1 MCVADLHWL
10 DRPRRPRANRSHAI
24 GCRKPRWRVAYA
36 GVALDT
42 PASPRGPVDDGRAG
56 KQRNPGARQRGEELR
71 AGDELTEAVG
81 LLYEFCFK
89 PEKLGVAK
97 LDYEPRASC
106 HCKEPGC
113 AALWIASKSGT
124 VMRVELPT
132 GHGGK
137 VKQSEDRGDR
147 EVRAIHHVHDGGPF
161 GEPQQRLLL
170 VGRDDGMLEIVRDRD
185 WGHPRQGVHLDTWYA
200 RCRKTV
206 LSVLDSLPCD
216 ERVSE
221 RYTVDITAIALVPR
235 SGCPA
240 VADLLVA
247 TRYPWLYV
255 IAVADGRMTL
265 ERRVHMPGWIQWI
278 LAPQPGGDH
287 ITCVSRGGDIVR
299 FTRDDLH
306 QGGTGR
312 RKKLSLMPTAALAF
326 DRGSLLLGAASG
338 LFLLHDGRA
347 EASAVPVTQSPV
359 LCLAR
364 ATVDSDDG
372 PQDYVTMGLEN
383 RRLHV
388 IHTDLLCAVARGD
401 SRPVE
406 RGHNFVIDMPE
417 AVLELQTVRP
427 DGAVSN
433 AYVLAGLRDHS
444 LRLFRVI
451 SQQTLRNQ
459 VRRLWHTYLNGLRR
473 PGSSH
478 VDATLDVVE
487 LGTPVDCDPRAWAF
501 LIVDEILPQLCKTT
515 SLGVRQR
522 ERLVGLACEIAG
534 RTDRRGL
541 YRLSAVMD
549 HLTDNQVYALIRLS
563 RAVLGRVPHGDERRW
578 RHFIDFHLHML
589 HALAGDPRKTRK
601 PGVPGKPG
609 KLDRAD
615 HARLVSWTR
624 FVRKYTLLGHTFTGK
639 QFGLRDLVSKN
650 FRTHKYLDALIYQ
663 TLLAQRC
670 HDLRWAAWIDE
681 EVAELHVVNCRTLPG
696 DESSYPL
703 VVVVTV
709 RGGIVFLDGTSGHK
723 IDVQDDSVRGTDG
736 LGVPTSSTPFS
747 AARQRRHVRTLAST
761 VTSHGTR
768 VQIVLSCTA
777 PNGRRS
783 LRVVDAR
790 WHKDPSQDPSRWQT
804 SRGGRRRNS
813 PVVRD
818 SPVVIEGIVSVND
831 PPHVYAVQ
839 PLPGRRDHFL
849 VGLDTQPPVGLLRR
863 GDAGW
868 MVEHV
873 EDAAA
878 ARGSGA
884 HGGAAAGTVPT
895 RALAV
900 LPEGSHYLAVAGDD
914 DGVVHT
920 ISFERDAPTSEWRI
934 ECRDRVASGVTSI
947 VLEPH
952 DEVVG
957 GAQPSGK
964 LSCYLGTT
972 SGDTFALEILRSTRP
987 RGVAHEPAAHG
998 RVEPLWGDTHD
1009 GPVRMLRIW
1018 KNTPLYK
1025 HNAVLVA
1032 ATEKGRLCVY
1042 NHAERRTATRR
1053 SDPPRR
1059 VPPRREGSASVGPE
1073 RAVSASFNY
1082 VFRGMRFERIT
1093 LPERLRALIL
1103 IEAGNDIIAATPGG
1117 RLYRAELVYLRDSGT
1132 RGDPDAG
1139 PLDEPAGPVADGER
1153 LPDTLW
1159 PRLHH
1164 LFAAHDRTRIDRDPA
1179 RRGEPQLELFDLVR
1193 LDGGAL
1199 SNYVLH
1205 RRLQCHDRWTEIEPH
1220 DLRTVAH
1227 ELLDPLDPATSEHG
1241 DRIKVVVKTLCRAFL
1256 FHEPRRLANLILEEP
1271 GWLCKH
1277 HAQTLEMCQFVAEYL
1292 RDELAYSRRLR
1303 IAAIKELLR
1312 VAVLWHMAQPAQG
1325 DRARDAVRLA
1335 LDACLRD
1342 DDRIVRFE
1350 TLRALSVMLGNVE
1363 EMASL
1368 ADKRRTGLLDAVF
1381 PEGLHSLTWLLELI
1395 CDSLQRIPG
1404 DHRNVMLV
1412 GSAWYY
1418 IQPLLPL
1425 FRIFPDHTLTL
1436 CDYLIRAGL
1445 GLRALAACHQA
1456 LGHRGADVA
1465 RSRIENLYLLPV
1477 LRSQDAGDY
1486 IERHDAKE
1494 GRGHADLREALCLD
1508 QVQRR
1513 SLDPARD
1520 WREHRWYA
1528 LDDAA
1533 FAERRLQLLDELAG
1547 MWKVQDREQIAQIAK
1562 CSPWPVPGGD
1572 VTAPALRKV
1581 PLGQLAWIVNQL
1593 IAVAVRLTEPATEV
1607 LGLESLAELGKRHGS
1622 GVEGQSELTAP
1633 SRLIVAGI
1641 VGVWRNAWEPP
1652 RLEPGRKIG
1661 GYVLGE
1667 ALRLDTV
1674 FRTREP
1680 GGGPARVIKVV
1691 PGDRKSKAVAE
1702 RFLRGA
1708 EFSKL
1713 LGETPRGS
1721 KYVVPVTAIHPE
1733 PPYVAYVMPEYVP
1746 LEHYLRTG
1754 TSPMETD
1761 PLRSVELVAWQI
1773 GHALGAAHAR
1783 GRYHGNV
1790 TPSNILIE
1798 RCEGLPVFRLADFDL
1813 AHPGGPA
1820 RPAAIVPGA
1829 LSEKAGVPREP
1840 TNPVGQRQWDD
1851 IAALSVILFRML
1863 TGKQIPLD
1871 QPLDHEDHLR
1881 KLHELARS
1889 KQLAG
1894 RKRVLRVVETLRQV
1908 LRPEAGALDIK
1919 KFLTSLRDPPVAI
1932 LFLAA
1937 NPKGTA
1943 PLRLRTEYS
1952 RIEARMGESRRRSM
1966 YRLEPQFGVKA
1977 EDLQRVIGDADPR
1990 IVHFSGHGMPDG
2002 RLVFEHE
2009 DGRSAPLSVQAIA
2022 DVFRRLS
2029 RSPRKVRCVVLSA
2042 CYSDALARAIAQYI
2056 PVVIGINQWISDDDA
2071 IAFAAEFY
2079 RALGAGAYARGAYEG
2094 GCTQIGIAREIREG
2108 SSSDRDIESS
2118 RPPAEDTR
2126 PRVVMHASKSGERR
2140 RFVQPDQVF
2149 EEEDHPDADPG

>member
-1 MCVADLHWL
+1 MAV
-10 DRPRRPRANRSHAI
+10 
-24 GCRKPRWRVAYA
+24 
-36 GVALDT
+36 DT
-42 PASPRGPVDDGRAG
+42 PAGSRGPV
-56 KQRNPGARQRGEELR
+56 ARQRAEELR
-71 AGDELTEAVG
+71 AGDELAEAVG
-81 LLYEFCFK
+81 LLYDFCFK
-89 PEKLGVAK
+89 PEKLGVAKVAK

-106 HCKEPGC
+106 HCSESGC
-113 AALWIASKSGT
+113 AALWIGSKSGT
-124 VMRVELPT
+124 VTRVELPA

-137 VKQSEDRGDR
+137 VKQSEDGGDR
-147 EVRAIHHVHDGGPF
+147 EVRAIHHVHDGAPF
-161 GEPQQRLLL
+161 GEPHQRRLLI
-170 VGRDDGMLEIVRDRD
+170 GRDDGMLEIVRDRD
-185 WGHPRQGVHLDTWYA
+185 WGHPRRGVHLDTWYA

-206 LSVLDSLPCD
+206 LSVLDSLPRD
-216 ERVSE
+216 ERIGE
-221 RYTVDITAIALVPR
+221 RYTVDITAIALMPR
-235 SGCPA
+235 PGCPA

-247 TRYPWLYV
+247 TRYPWLYI

-278 LAPQPGGDH
+278 IGPQPDSDH

-299 FTRDDLH
+299 FTRDELR
-306 QGGTGR
+306 QGGIGR
-312 RKKLSLMPTAALAF
+312 RKKLWLMPTATLAF
-326 DRGSLLLGAASG
+326 DRGSLLLGTASG

-388 IHTDLLCAVARGD
+388 IHTDLLRAVARGD
-401 SRPVE
+401 RRPVE

-444 LRLFRVI
+444 LHLFRVI

-459 VRRLWHTYLNGLRR
+459 VRRLWHAYLNGLRK
-473 PGSSH
+473 PGTSH

-549 HLTDNQVYALIRLS
+549 HLTDNQIYALIRLS

-639 QFGLRDLVSKN
+639 QFGLGDLVAKN

-670 HDLRWAAWIDE
+670 HDLHWAARIDE

-696 DESSYPL
+696 DESSYLL

-709 RGGIVFLDGTSGHK
+709 HGGIVFLDGTSGHD
-723 IDVQDDSVRGTDG
+723 IDVRDDLARGTDG
-736 LGVPTSSTPFS
+736 RSGTTSSTPFS
-747 AARQRRHVRTLAST
+747 AAHQRRHVRTLAST

-783 LRVVDAR
+783 LLVVDAR
-790 WHKDPSQDPSRWQT
+790 WDKDPSRWQT
-804 SRGGRRRNS
+804 SRGSRR
-813 PVVRD
+813 RD
-818 SPVVIEGIVSVND
+818 SPVVIEGIANVKD

-839 PLPGRRDHFL
+839 PLPGRRNQFL

-868 MVEHV
+868 TVEHAGN
-873 EDAAA
+873 DAT
-878 ARGSGA
+878 ARGPRA
-884 HGGAAAGTVPT
+884 HAGVAAGRVPT

-900 LPEGSHYLAVAGDD
+900 LPERSHYLAVAGDD

-920 ISFERDAPTSEWRI
+920 LLFDRDAPTSEWRI
-934 ECRDRVASGVTSI
+934 ERLDRVAAGVTSVVI
-947 VLEPH
+947 EPH
-952 DEVVG
+952 DEVG
-957 GAQPSGK
+957 LGAQPSGR

-972 SGDTFALEILRSTRP
+972 SGDTFALEILRSTRS
-987 RGVAHEPAAHG
+987 GGAAHELAAHC

-1009 GPVRMLRIW
+1009 GPVRTLRIW
-1018 KNTPLYK
+1018 RNTPLYK

-1042 NHAERRTATRR
+1042 NHAERRATARR
-1053 SDPPRR
+1053 GDPARR
-1059 VPPRREGSASVGPE
+1059 VPPLRERSGSGGPE
-1073 RAVSASFNY
+1073 RGVSASFNY

-1093 LPERLRALIL
+1093 LPERLRALTL

-1132 RGDPDAG
+1132 RGDPDTG
-1139 PLDEPAGPVADGER
+1139 PPDEPAGPVADGER

-1164 LFAAHDRTRIDRDPA
+1164 LFAAHDRARIDRDPA

-1199 SNYVLH
+1199 SDYVLH
-1205 RRLQCHDRWTEIEPH
+1205 RRLQSHDRWTEVEQH
-1220 DLRTVAH
+1220 DLRTAAH
-1227 ELLDPLDPATSEHG
+1227 ELLDPLDPATPEHG
-1241 DRIKVVVKTLCRAFL
+1241 DRIKMVVKSICRAFL
-1256 FHEPRRLANLILEEP
+1256 FHEPRRLANLILDEP
-1271 GWLCKH
+1271 GWLRKH
-1277 HAQTLEMCQFVAEYL
+1277 HAQTAEVCQIVAEYL
-1292 RDELAYSRRLR
+1292 RDELAYARRLR
-1303 IAAIKELLR
+1303 IAAIKELER
-1312 VAVLWHMAQPAQG
+1312 VAVLWHMAQSAQG
-1325 DRARDAVRLA
+1325 DRVRDAIRLA

-1363 EMASL
+1363 AMASL

-1381 PEGLHSLTWLLELI
+1381 PDGLHSVTWLLELI

-1465 RSRIENLYLLPV
+1465 RSRIESLYLLPV
-1477 LRSQDAGDY
+1477 LRSQDADDY

-1533 FAERRLQLLDELAG
+1533 FAERRLRLLDELAG
-1547 MWKVQDREQIAQIAK
+1547 MWKVKDREQIAQIAK
-1562 CSPWPVPGGD
+1562 RPLWPVPGGD

-1593 IAVAVRLTEPATEV
+1593 IAIAVRLTEPATEV
-1607 LGLESLAELGKRHGS
+1607 LGLESLAELGKRHGT
-1622 GVEGQSELTAP
+1622 GIEGQSDLTAP
-1633 SRLIVAGI
+1633 VRRIVVGI

-1667 ALRLDTV
+1667 ELRHDTV

-1680 GGGPARVIKVV
+1680 GSGLARVIKVV

-1702 RFLRGA
+1702 RFVRGA
-1708 EFSKL
+1708 EFNKL
-1713 LGETPRGS
+1713 LGETPPGS

-1746 LEHYLRTG
+1746 LERYLRSG
-1754 TSPMETD
+1754 ASPMETD

-1790 TPSNILIE
+1790 TPSNILVE
-1798 RCEGLPVFRLADFDL
+1798 LCGGLPVFRLADFDL

-1820 RPAAIVPGA
+1820 RVAAIVPGA
-1829 LSEKAGVPREP
+1829 LSEKAGVPRDP

-1863 TGKQIPLD
+1863 TGKQIPPD
-1871 QPLDHEDHLR
+1871 QLLDHEDHLR
-1881 KLHELARS
+1881 TLHELARR
-1889 KQLAG
+1889 LAG

-1908 LRPEAGALDIK
+1908 LRPETGALDIK
-1919 KFLTSLRDPPVAI
+1919 KFLTLLRDPPVAI

-1937 NPKGTA
+1937 NPKQTTR
-1943 PLRLRTEYS
+1943 LRLRAEYA
-1952 RIEARMGESRRRSM
+1952 RIEARMGETRRRSM
-1966 YRLEPQFGVKA
+1966 YRLEPQFNVKA

-1990 IVHFSGHGMPDG
+1990 IVHFSGHGTPDG

-2009 DGRSAPLSVQAIA
+2009 DGTPAPLSVDTIA
-2022 DVFRRLS
+2022 EVFRRLS

-2042 CYSDALARAIAQYI
+2042 CYSDALARAIAQHI
-2056 PVVIGINQWISDDDA
+2056 PVVIGINQWILDDDA
-2071 IAFAAEFY
+2071 IAFASEFY
-2079 RALGAGAYARGAYEG
+2079 RALGAGAYARDAYEG

-2108 SSSDRDIESS
+2108 SSPDRDIESPGS
-2118 RPPAEDTR
+2118 PAEDTR
-2126 PRVVMHASKSGERR
+2126 PRVVMYASKSGGRRR

-2149 EEEDHPDADPG
+2149 EEEDPPDATPG